1 MSDSGATGLEVR
13 SLSVRYGGHLAVD
26 GVDLTAPVGRLTGL
40 IGPNGAGKTTI
51 FNACSGLLRPS
62 DGRVLLFG
70 EDVTRR
76 SPAARARRGLGRTFQ
91 RMELFGSMT
100 VAENITVGREAG
112 LAGSNPLRQLTGGRR
127 GRRPGEA
134 AAEGALEGCGIGD
147 LADRPARALSTG
159 QRRLLGR

>member
-1 MSDSGATGLEVR
+1 MSDREATGLEVR

-70 EDVTRR
+70 EVVTRR
-76 SPAARARRGLGRTFQ
+76 SPAARARPGPGRPFHGRGRF
-91 RMELFGSMT
+91 
-100 VAENITVGREAG
+100 
-112 LAGSNPLRQLTGGRR
+112 
-127 GRRPGEA
+127 GRRP
-134 AAEGALEGCGIGD
+134 
-147 LADRPARALSTG
+147 
-159 QRRLLGR
+159 

>member
-1 MSDSGATGLEVR
+1 MTDGEGTGIEVR
-13 SLSVRYGGHLAVD
+13 TLSVRYGGHLAVD

-62 DGRVLLFG
+62 DGRVLLFD

-76 SPAARARRGLGRTFQ
+76 SPAARARRGLGRSFQ

-100 VAENITVGREAG
+100 VAENLTVGREAG
-112 LAGSNPLRQLTGGRR
+112 LAGSNPLRQLTGGR
-127 GRRPGEA
+127 GQ
-134 AAEGALEGCGIGD
+134 
-147 LADRPARALSTG
+147 RPAVETSVEEEAERYS
-159 QRRLLGR
+159 